1 MSVQVVKLERPNPR
15 QEEFLKCEKKYV
27 AFGGARGGGKSWAV
41 RTKAV
46 LMALKYP
53 GIRILLVRRTM
64 PELESNHLRF
74 LRRQLA
80 GVAEYKAVS
89 RQLVFPGGSVLE
101 LGYCACDGDMDR
113 YQGAEFDVICI
124 DEATQLK
131 EEWLRQFA
139 ACLRGVNEFPKRMYY
154 TCNPGGPGHGYIKRL
169 FIDRRYRAGERAE
182 EYAFIPARVTDNQAL
197 LRAQPDYLR
206 QLEALP
212 LRLRQAW
219 LEGKWDVFQ
228 GQFFQEFV
236 DDPAHYRDRRFTHVI
251 EPFDIPREWSIWR
264 SYDFGYAK
272 PFSCG
277 WWAVDHDGCVYRIL
291 ELYGCTGEPDEGVKW
306 TPEKQFAE
314 IRRIEDTHP
323 WLKGRDILG
332 VADPAIWDSSR
343 GESIYETAL
352 KHRIFFMKGDNR
364 RIPGWMQMHYRMA
377 FDEEGYPQLYV
388 FTGCRAFRRTVP
400 GLLFSETEPEDLD
413 TRMEDHV
420 ADESRYLCMA
430 RPIPP
435 RRVETPPLELARQL
449 PQSVAGTMRLTVTT
463 YDGGATMGSSV
474 TECRVYVPDTVR
486 PTAAAAVHLAS
497 GGTAV
502 GVGKYAEHD
511 RAVEGEKPQSLSS
524 TASDSLERA
533 MGNYLKAGDTR
544 SAQNLITLYKE
555 RMTPTQ
561 KKRFSALF
569 DKYGAAI
576 GW

>member
-1 MSVQVVKLERPNPR
+1 MNKRL
-15 QEEFLKCEKKYV
+15 CKKYSIV
-27 AFGGARGGGKSWAV
+27 SKVLYHCKITKCIFDCFYLFWCRMFPRLFQFFYRIRSIIHRQSQISLYLCDICGMYLEAVFRFYVLLNHFVGHFFFG
-41 RTKAV
+41 
-46 LMALKYP
+46 
-53 GIRILLVRRTM
+53 LVRFGSF
-64 PELESNHLRF
+64 SNTIYRN
-74 LRRQLA
+74 LA
-80 GVAEYKAVS
+80 LALSKLHINVDITVGFFVGQKNY
-89 RQLVFPGGSVLE
+89 RL
-101 LGYCACDGDMDR
+101 
-113 YQGAEFDVICI
+113 DVICI

-251 EPFDIPREWSIWR
+251 ESFDIPREWSIWR

-291 ELYGCTGEPDEGVKW
+291 ELYGCTGEPDEGVRW

-435 RRVETPPLELARQL
+435 RRVETALPVQDDPLNML
-449 PQSVAGTMRLTVTT
+449 
-463 YDGGATMGSSV
+463 
-474 TECRVYVPDTVR
+474 VR
-486 PTAAAAVHLAS
+486 
-497 GGTAV
+497 
-502 GVGKYAEHD
+502 
-511 RAVEGEKPQSLSS
+511 R
-524 TASDSLERA
+524 
-533 MGNYLKAGDTR
+533 
-544 SAQNLITLYKE
+544 
-555 RMTPTQ
+555 
-561 KKRFSALF
+561 
-569 DKYGAAI
+569 
-576 GW
+576 

>member
-1 MSVQVVKLERPNPR
+1 MNKRL
-15 QEEFLKCEKKYV
+15 CKKYSIV
-27 AFGGARGGGKSWAV
+27 SKVLYHCKITKCIFDCFYLFWCRMFPRLFQFFYRIRSIIHRQSQISLYLCDICGMYLEAVFRFYVLLNHFVGHFFFG
-41 RTKAV
+41 
-46 LMALKYP
+46 
-53 GIRILLVRRTM
+53 LVRFGSF
-64 PELESNHLRF
+64 SNTIYRN
-74 LRRQLA
+74 LA
-80 GVAEYKAVS
+80 LALSKLHINVDITVGFFVGQKNY
-89 RQLVFPGGSVLE
+89 RL
-101 LGYCACDGDMDR
+101 
-113 YQGAEFDVICI
+113 DVICI

-291 ELYGCTGEPDEGVKW
+291 ELYGCTGEPDEGVRW

-352 KHRIFFMKGDNR
+352 KHRIFFVKGDNR

-435 RRVETPPLELARQL
+435 RRVETALPVQDDPLNML
-449 PQSVAGTMRLTVTT
+449 
-463 YDGGATMGSSV
+463 
-474 TECRVYVPDTVR
+474 VR
-486 PTAAAAVHLAS
+486 
-497 GGTAV
+497 
-502 GVGKYAEHD
+502 
-511 RAVEGEKPQSLSS
+511 R
-524 TASDSLERA
+524 
-533 MGNYLKAGDTR
+533 
-544 SAQNLITLYKE
+544 
-555 RMTPTQ
+555 
-561 KKRFSALF
+561 
-569 DKYGAAI
+569 
-576 GW
+576 